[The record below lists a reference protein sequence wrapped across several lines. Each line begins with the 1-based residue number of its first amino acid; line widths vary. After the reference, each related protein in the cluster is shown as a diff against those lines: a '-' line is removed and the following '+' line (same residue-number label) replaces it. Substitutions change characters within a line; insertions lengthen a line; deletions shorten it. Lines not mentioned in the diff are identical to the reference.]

1 MTITANG
8 IDVSSHQGRID
19 WERVKAAGVQF
30 AIIRAGYGLTH
41 VDPQFK
47 RNAAEC
53 NRLGIPCGA
62 YWFSYATT
70 PKKAQHEALAL
81 LDLVKPYRMEYPLC
95 FDLEYDTL
103 RYAKQQGVTIGKAQ
117 ATAHAKAFLSEIEK
131 AGYYAMNYANKDY
144 LLNMFNMVSLARYDL
159 WYALWG
165 AKKDRDCGLWQYSSG
180 GRVAGISGNVD
191 LNNAYKDYPAII
203 QAKGLNGLKGGAA
216 KPAPK
221 PADPKSV
228 PKPAPK
234 TVTYTVKKGDTLS
247 GIAAKYGTTYQELA
261 KKNKISDPNLIYPGQ
276 KITITG
282 TVNAEAKPK
291 PKAETTYTVK
301 KGDTLSAIAKKYG
314 TTYQELAKANGIANP
329 NLIYP
334 GQKLKIV

>member
-1 MTITANG
+1 MTVMANG

-19 WERVKAAGVQF
+19 WEKVKAAGIEF
-30 AIIRAGYGLTH
+30 AIIRAGYGLTF
-41 VDPQFK
+41 VDEQFK

-70 PKKAQHEALAL
+70 PKKAQQEALAL
-81 LDLVKPYRMEYPLC
+81 LNLVKPYRMEYPLC

-144 LLNMFNMVSLARYDL
+144 LINMFNMGVLARYDL

-165 AKKDRDCGLWQYSSG
+165 AKKDRDCGIWQYSSS
-180 GRVAGISGNVD
+180 GRVNGISGNVD
-191 LNNAYKDYPAII
+191 MNQAFKDYPAIMR
-203 QAKGLNGLKGGAA
+203 AKGLNGLKKEASKP

-221 PADPKSV
+221 PAPKKKTKS
-228 PKPAPK
+228 KAK

-247 GIAAKYGTTYQELA
+247 AIAKKYNTSWQELA
-261 KKNKISDPNLIYPGQ
+261 KLNKLKDPNLIHPGQ

-314 TTYQELAKANGIANP
+314 TTYQKLAKANGIANP

-334 GQKLKIV
+334 GQKIKI